1 MAVVLQSDDNSY
13 FQTGGLRKP
22 HSQPK
27 FGSQHSSAPFRQ
39 STSASHIAD
48 SYSHH
53 MKHSTSPT
61 SVAIFSD
68 SEDDTDFSLPNYA
81 SSTSVTT
88 GYSSSELDDMEAPS
102 SPRTGDTSSIN
113 DDDTT
118 PTEDSSHPITP
129 SEHADDDLTMSHRPK
144 QHVDYLSHNWRE
156 EDIWESWKY
165 VVARRQE
172 YGNSARLENASWRT
186 WMKAKNNLPTV
197 SPESVNW
204 LKDCDVTW
212 LYGPLQMA
220 SSRSDPVEI
229 SRRQSERPKS
239 TTTDKKPILK
249 KRSMS
254 EVMLQRSISTSSLV
268 RQAAAA
274 VQAQQKEGVLR
285 PSARPRLERAATDYI
300 TLPLSSRNLSPGT
313 AGSSHAASSSSSRLE
328 SPSGERKH
336 IHFKEEVEQYI
347 ALDVRGDD
355 DDNMC
360 PVDDSDSE
368 NEALMMRRTKIKKK
382 RPVLRRT
389 GSSGA
394 EKTIAPLPSTTLKYT
409 GCEGE
414 DDASSAMRHSYRS
427 PTLTPSSSQET
438 LRPTKRG
445 GDEYEEGDETSCSKT
460 KGKGKKSGGFSFASD
475 SEDDESDDDMPTM
488 GKGKGNTPSTGSG
501 LKRTSSSSGLAKRT
515 SSSTNLAAAA
525 SSMTESTSSTG
536 GMRRTESGLSLISA
550 RPSVGDLLSRTSY
563 NRHLFMA
570 GTSPIT
576 TFRQQRGSQDTVNG
590 NHVAQYVLSG
600 SVADDGCG
608 ITRLSAPN
616 NLQEIELGG
625 HGDWP

>member
-1 MAVVLQSDDNSY
+1 
-13 FQTGGLRKP
+13 
-22 HSQPK
+22 
-27 FGSQHSSAPFRQ
+27 
-39 STSASHIAD
+39 
-48 SYSHH
+48 
-53 MKHSTSPT
+53 
-61 SVAIFSD
+61 
-68 SEDDTDFSLPNYA
+68 
-81 SSTSVTT
+81 
-88 GYSSSELDDMEAPS
+88 
-102 SPRTGDTSSIN
+102 
-113 DDDTT
+113 
-118 PTEDSSHPITP
+118 
-129 SEHADDDLTMSHRPK
+129 
-144 QHVDYLSHNWRE
+144 
-156 EDIWESWKY
+156 
-165 VVARRQE
+165 
-172 YGNSARLENASWRT
+172 
-186 WMKAKNNLPTV
+186 
-197 SPESVNW
+197 
-204 LKDCDVTW
+204 
-212 LYGPLQMA
+212 MA

-313 AGSSHAASSSSSRLE
+313 AGSSHAASSASSRLE

-438 LRPTKRG
+438 LRPTKRR
-445 GDEYEEGDETSCSKT
+445 GDECEEGDETSCSKT

-488 GKGKGNTPSTGSG
+488 GKGKGKGNTPSTGSG

-525 SSMTESTSSTG
+525 SSMTESTSSNG
-536 GMRRTESGLSLISA
+536 GMRRTESGMLMPYEEGDDSWAA
-550 RPSVGDLLSRTSY
+550 RDGGLVGRVIDTY
-563 NRHLFMA
+563 NTARDIA
-570 GTSPIT
+570 
-576 TFRQQRGSQDTVNG
+576 
-590 NHVAQYVLSG
+590 HVIWNVG
-600 SVADDGCG
+600 W
-608 ITRLSAPN
+608 TK
-616 NLQEIELGG
+616 
-625 HGDWP
+625 